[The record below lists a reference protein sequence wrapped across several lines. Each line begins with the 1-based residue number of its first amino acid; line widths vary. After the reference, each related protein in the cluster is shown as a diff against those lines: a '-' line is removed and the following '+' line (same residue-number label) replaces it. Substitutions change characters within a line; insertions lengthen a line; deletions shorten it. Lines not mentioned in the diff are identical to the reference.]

1 MFNLE
6 IKCVF
11 KFLVYILKLF
21 YFRSLYIV
29 FLFFFFYFRRDSRS
43 PDDKSR
49 SPSREKNGDASPQSG
64 DD

>member
-1 MFNLE
+1 MFQKYSILDH
-6 IKCVF
+6 
-11 KFLVYILKLF
+11 YIL
-21 YFRSLYIV
+21 YFN
-29 FLFFFFYFRRDSRS
+29 FFFYFRRDSRS